1 MLYITILRMV
11 CPNDDPYFT
20 RTMYR
25 MGLLRRGMS
34 ARELVEIRRRIYY
47 SICIVVRS
55 VLIVTVYY
63 WRNATFVQAL
73 VLLGAL
79 MGVLNLGNR
88 SGGTQWWSKKFQLL
102 MSIIIVILVILVY
115 FGRLKSWV
123 IPAAMLVSL
132 LGGILQSFVVGF
144 C

>member
-1 MLYITILRMV
+1 MV

-20 RTMYR
+20 RMMYR
-25 MGLLRRGMS
+25 MGLLKRGMT
-34 ARELVEIRRRIYY
+34 ARELVERRRLVFYC
-47 SICIVVRS
+47 ICIVVRAAI
-55 VLIVTVYY
+55 IVTVYH

-73 VLLGAL
+73 VLVGAL

-102 MSIIIVILVILVY
+102 MSIIIVIVVILVY
-115 FGRLKSWV
+115 FGRVKSWV

>member
-1 MLYITILRMV
+1 MV

-34 ARELVEIRRRIYY
+34 AREIVEIRRRIYY
-47 SICIVVRS
+47 GICIFVRAA
-55 VLIVTVYY
+55 LIVTVYH

-73 VLLGAL
+73 VMAAAL

-102 MSIIIVILVILVY
+102 MSIIIVVVVILVY

-132 LGGILQSFVVGF
+132 LGGLLQSFVVGF

>member
-1 MLYITILRMV
+1 MV

-25 MGLLRRGMS
+25 IGLLQRGMS
-34 ARELVEIRRRIYY
+34 AREIVNRRKIIFYC
-47 SICIVVRS
+47 ICIVVRAA
-55 VLIVTVYY
+55 LIVTVYN
-63 WRNATFVQAL
+63 WRNALFVQSL

-79 MGVLNLGNR
+79 VGVMNLWSRND
-88 SGGTQWWSKKFQLL
+88 GTQWWSKKFQLL
-102 MSIIIVILVILVY
+102 MSVIIAVLVILTY
-115 FGRLKSWV
+115 FRIVKSWT

-132 LGGILQSFVVGF
+132 LGGITQSLWVGF

>member
-1 MLYITILRMV
+1 MV

-25 MGLLRRGMS
+25 IGLLRRGMS
-34 ARELVEIRRRIYY
+34 AREIVSRRRHVFYC
-47 SICIVVRS
+47 ICIVVRA
-55 VLIVTVYY
+55 VLIVTVYH
-63 WRNATFVQAL
+63 WRNARLVQAL

-79 MGVLNLGNR
+79 TGVMNLWNR
-88 SGGTQWWSKKFQLL
+88 NGGTQWWSKKFQLL
-102 MSIIIVILVILVY
+102 MSVTISALVILTY
-115 FGRLKSWV
+115 FRVVNSWT

-132 LGGILQSFVVGF
+132 LGGILQSFMVGF